1 MQSKNVLTQY
11 ELEMTNTYHAR
22 RSILLS
28 TTDPGRLTLNCAT
41 NMLISSTLSFNKRN
55 DNTSFILNWLNSCFE
70 PDEKQVDNHPIF
82 SQYSHYFHRF
92 TPNLLTILDQNPST
106 VK

>member
-1 MQSKNVLTQY
+1 MVF
-11 ELEMTNTYHAR
+11 
-22 RSILLS
+22 
-28 TTDPGRLTLNCAT
+28 
-41 NMLISSTLSFNKRN
+41 ISH
-55 DNTSFILNWLNSCFE
+55 WLDSCFE
-70 PDEKQVDNHPIF
+70 PDEKQVDNHLIF